1 MQDLLKEY
9 KETRRQLK
17 WAYEARRES
26 EKVLDNQAITER
38 QLLSEMIGDVEFVI
52 EWLEIGRRP
61 GNRRGIER
69 QAAYQR
75 ERLMDPV
82 RMQAFAARST
92 AGSPANLTEWQ
103 LHQIEDA
110 LCVLS
115 ERERE
120 CYVLAHGECFTHSH
134 CGYARHYKKQR
145 RHSHQA
151 RATKNIGTSDEQPLP
166 CWMRLFFV
174 VRMPPISE
182 RSFFF
187 RENPFSYRLGNGAG
201 FSMDLLHLLPQNG
214 SEEGLELVKR
224 EIQPQQASIVF
235 RFIESMKN
243 EDTRLFWE
251 CLSRDSKSYLLGRMS
266 AIDDQFENIELEE
279 LAIDVVYS
287 EEIIK
292 PLLLNYKQSFRNYLE
307 DVGVGSFVIYEN
319 ELNMTIK
326 VLSNIKTKIYN
337 IVEREI
343 ECQLVPLILETALDE
358 EGNIRLAWKVNL
370 NGYKKYA
377 NQRS

>member
-1 MQDLLKEY
+1 M
-9 KETRRQLK
+9 
-17 WAYEARRES
+17 
-26 EKVLDNQAITER
+26 
-38 QLLSEMIGDVEFVI
+38 
-52 EWLEIGRRP
+52 
-61 GNRRGIER
+61 
-69 QAAYQR
+69 
-75 ERLMDPV
+75 
-82 RMQAFAARST
+82 
-92 AGSPANLTEWQ
+92 
-103 LHQIEDA
+103 
-110 LCVLS
+110 
-115 ERERE
+115 
-120 CYVLAHGECFTHSH
+120 
-134 CGYARHYKKQR
+134 
-145 RHSHQA
+145 
-151 RATKNIGTSDEQPLP
+151 
-166 CWMRLFFV
+166 
-174 VRMPPISE
+174 
-182 RSFFF
+182 
-187 RENPFSYRLGNGAG
+187 
-201 FSMDLLHLLPQNG
+201 
-214 SEEGLELVKR
+214 VKR